1 MITNS
6 LRHQDDVFF
15 SLSNQWV
22 PVYKASQSLQSLA
35 LSMLAS
41 HTQNN
46 DRLQDTTGLE
56 FARVTPL
63 LSHTAAIQHQRHL
76 HLGFNKHL
84 S

>member
-1 MITNS
+1 MY
-6 LRHQDDVFF
+6 F

-22 PVYKASQSLQSLA
+22 PVFQATQSLQRLA

-46 DRLQDTTGLE
+46 DLLQDTTALE
-56 FARVTPL
+56 FAQVTPL

-76 HLGFNKHL
+76 HFGFNKHL